1 MQETKRH
8 SIVREA
14 PPPAPPEGASKACRR
29 IVICGC
35 AGRMGQALIRQI
47 LARDGGFAEKLR
59 LIGGIETDGHPSIGT
74 DMGRLVGLDEIGVVI
89 GATHPVELIA
99 KADGLIEF
107 STPRASV
114 EHAALAAQGRIV
126 HIIGATG
133 FDAEQQG
140 RIRAA
145 ARHATIVQS
154 ANMSLGLSMLAEL
167 ARIAAAR
174 LGEEWDAEIM
184 DTHHR
189 HKLDSP
195 SGSALMLAQAVAQA
209 RAWNLDDVLQF
220 DRSQERQQRPR
231 AAIGMASRRG
241 GSVIGAH
248 EVLFAGAGE
257 EITLAHRA
265 EDRAIYARG
274 ALRAF
279 LWAQGKLPG
288 LYNMRDVLG
297 FAE

>member
-1 MQETKRH
+1 MRETERH
-8 SIVREA
+8 S
-14 PPPAPPEGASKACRR
+14 

-47 LARDGGFAEKLR
+47 LAGDGGFAEKLR
-59 LIGGIETDGHPSIGT
+59 LVGGIEADGHPAIGT
-74 DMGRLVGLDEIGVVI
+74 DMGRLVGLDEAGVVV
-89 GATHPVELIA
+89 GGTEPVELIA
-99 KADGLIEF
+99 RADGLIEF
-107 STPRASV
+107 SSPAASV

-126 HIIGATG
+126 HVIGATG

-154 ANMSLGLSMLAEL
+154 GNMSLGMSLLAEL
-167 ARIAAAR
+167 VRITASR

-189 HKLDSP
+189 HKLDAP

-209 RAWNLDDVLQF
+209 RAWRLDDVLQF
-220 DRSQERQQRPR
+220 DRSRKRQPRPR
-231 AAIGMASRRG
+231 AAIGMSCRRG

-248 EVLFAGAGE
+248 EVLFAGSGE

-265 EDRAIYARG
+265 ADRAIFARG
-274 ALRAF
+274 ALQAF
-279 LWAQGKLPG
+279 LWAKGKLPG

-297 FAE
+297 FSE